1 MTTRRLRLRGGRPA
15 AEKPPE
21 PEPPPLA
28 IEPRELVAMFASPRW
43 LRDLGRQAWYLVGLA
58 AVLVGMVWLLGAT
71 ATIVE
76 PVIAG
81 GVLAAVASPAVAWLG
96 RRHNVP
102 RAAGAGLVLLGL
114 VVLAVVLVLLV
125 VGGIVAQG
133 DQISAAMAK
142 ATDRIQGWVQDAGVD
157 QGGAQSAA
165 DEVTTAVPD
174 IGSTLVKGLAAGI
187 SGLTSIAFFL
197 SFLLFSTF
205 FLLKDGPVFRR
216 FVDGHL
222 GIPRAVANIVTGRV
236 ITSLQKYF
244 YGVTIVAAFNGT
256 VVGLAAL
263 ALGVPLAGTI
273 AVVTFVTAYI
283 PFIGAFIA
291 GFFAVLLALA
301 DGGTSTALIM
311 LVVVVLANGALQ
323 QIVQPLAFGATLKIN
338 PLVVLVVTIAGGS
351 LFGMVGLILAA
362 PLTSAATHIAGDV
375 AAARRASEAKDVV
388 PAIAVP
394 TPADGGRDGPAE
406 P

>member
-1 MTTRRLRLRGGRPA
+1 MTTRRLRLRGRQDGERPPA
-15 AEKPPE
+15 
-21 PEPPPLA
+21 EPPPPPPE
-28 IEPRELVAMFASPRW
+28 IEPRELVEMFASPRW

-81 GVLAAVASPAVAWLG
+81 VVLAAVASPAVAWLG

-114 VVLAVVLVLLV
+114 VVVAVVLVLLV
-125 VGGIVAQG
+125 FGGIVAQG
-133 DQISAAMAK
+133 DQISAAMAT
-142 ATDRIQGWVQDAGVD
+142 ATDRIQGWAQDVGVSAS
-157 QGGAQSAA
+157 GAQSAA
-165 DEVTTAVPD
+165 DDVTTAVPQ
-174 IGSTLVKGLAAGI
+174 IGSTLLKGVADGI

-197 SFLLFSTF
+197 SFLAFSTF

-216 FVDGHL
+216 FIDGHQ
-222 GIPRAVANIVTGRV
+222 GIPRPVATIVTGRV
-236 ITSLQKYF
+236 ITSLQRYF
-244 YGVTIVAAFNGT
+244 YGVTIVAAFNGV
-256 VVGLAAL
+256 VVGVAAWL
-263 ALGVPLAGTI
+263 LGVPLAGTI
-273 AVVTFVTAYI
+273 AVVTFATAYI
-283 PFIGAFIA
+283 PFIGAFIS

-301 DGGTSTALIM
+301 DKGTTTALIM

-375 AAARRASEAKDVV
+375 AAARRASEATDAV

-394 TPADGGRDGPAE
+394 APAGGARDGPAE

>member
-15 AEKPPE
+15 AEKHPDPEPAPPE
-21 PEPPPLA
+21 
-28 IEPRELVAMFASPRW
+28 IEPGELVAMFASPRW

-58 AVLVGMVWLLGAT
+58 AVLVGLVWLLGAT

-96 RRHNVP
+96 RRHGVP

-114 VVLAVVLVLLV
+114 VVVAVVLVLLV
-125 VGGIVAQG
+125 VGGIIAQG

-142 ATDRIQGWVQDAGVD
+142 ATDRIQGWVQDLGVD
-157 QGGAQSAA
+157 QGGAQSAT
-165 DEVTTAVPD
+165 DEVSTAVPE
-174 IGSTLVKGLAAGI
+174 IGSTLLKGVADGI

-222 GIPRAVANIVTGRV
+222 GIPRPVATIVTGRV

-244 YGVTIVAAFNGT
+244 YGVTIVAAFNGA
-256 VVGLAAL
+256 VVGIAAL

-301 DGGTSTALIM
+301 DKGTTTALIM

-351 LFGMVGLILAA
+351 LFGMVGLVLAA

-375 AAARRASEAKDVV
+375 AAARRASEAADAV
-388 PAIAVP
+388 PAIAV
-394 TPADGGRDGPAE
+394 PADGGRDGPDE